1 MQLVELDTGSGRK
14 DWVNP
19 AHVVRISEA
28 QDNNRGRSSLA
39 LTDGKLL
46 TVRGT
51 PGRSPRSSTKG
62 SGPDAGC
69 RRRGRAEP
77 PLAAAPRIADNAPI
91 GTAGLIIRLGLPS
104 AAVVTPGDR
113 GRALPDGE

>member
-51 PGRSPRSSTKG
+51 PG
-62 SGPDAGC
+62 
-69 RRRGRAEP
+69 EV
-77 PLAAAPRIADNAPI
+77 AAKLNE
-91 GTAGLIIRLGLPS
+91 GLS
-104 AAVVTPGDR
+104 A
-113 GRALPDGE
+113 

>member
-51 PGRSPRSSTKG
+51 RGRSPRSSTKG
-62 SGPDAGC
+62 SGPDAGVVTAAAATP
-69 RRRGRAEP
+69 RPASRGRP
-77 PLAAAPRIADNAPI
+77 
-91 GTAGLIIRLGLPS
+91 
-104 AAVVTPGDR
+104 
-113 GRALPDGE
+113 